1 MSLHAYSTPLG
12 EDARMTVRVPATP
25 DQTWALDAE
34 YLHAR
39 TDVLKRLGSHYA
51 NRIWLL
57 DLVSDAL
64 LIAGVLSTFFV
75 AWWTC
80 VPIIGFA
87 ILQRIANK
95 RLAGELAGQAAK
107 ESTDAFLYLY
117 NSGALWLEQPTSPR
131 PSDPLRRLLSR

>member
-1 MSLHAYSTPLG
+1 MPLHAHAQPLG
-12 EDARMTVRVPATP
+12 EDARMTVRVSATP

-34 YLHAR
+34 YLHGR
-39 TDVLKRLGSHYA
+39 MDVLKQLGAHYA

-57 DLVSDAL
+57 DLVSDVL
-64 LIAGVLSTFFV
+64 LMAGVLSTFFV

-80 VPIIGFA
+80 VPIVGFA

-95 RLAGELAGQAAK
+95 RLAGELAGKAAQ

-117 NSGALWLEQPTSPR
+117 NSGALWLERPTSP

>member
-1 MSLHAYSTPLG
+1 MPAHAYHTPRG
-12 EDARMTVRVPATP
+12 ENAPMKVRVPATP

-34 YLHAR
+34 YLHGR
-39 TDVLKRLGSHYA
+39 LDVLKRLGSHYA

-57 DLVSDAL
+57 DLISDIL
-64 LIAGVLSTFFV
+64 LIAGVVSTFLV

-80 VPIIGFA
+80 IPIVGIA

-117 NSGALWLEQPTSPR
+117 NSGALWLERPTSPT
-131 PSDPLRRLLSR
+131 SDPLRRLLSR

>member
-1 MSLHAYSTPLG
+1 MPAHAYQIPRG
-12 EDARMTVRVPATP
+12 ENAPMKVRVPATP

-34 YLHAR
+34 YLHGR
-39 TDVLKRLGSHYA
+39 LDVLKRLGSHYA

-57 DLVSDAL
+57 DLVSDVL
-64 LIAGVLSTFFV
+64 LIAGVLSTFLV

-80 VPIIGFA
+80 VPIVGIA

-117 NSGALWLEQPTSPR
+117 NSGALWLERPTSP

>member
-1 MSLHAYSTPLG
+1 MAAQAFASPNG
-12 EDARMTVRVPATP
+12 EDGRMTVRVAATP

-51 NRIWLL
+51 NQIWLL
-57 DLVSDAL
+57 DLVSDAML
-64 LIAGVLSTFFV
+64 LAGVLSAFFV
-75 AWWTC
+75 AWWAC
-80 VPIIGFA
+80 IPVIGFA
-87 ILQRIANK
+87 VLQRIANK
-95 RLAGELAGQAAK
+95 RLAGEMAGKAAQ

-117 NSGALWLEQPTSPR
+117 NSGALWLERPTSP

>member
-1 MSLHAYSTPLG
+1 MTTHAYSIPSG
-12 EDARMTVRVPATP
+12 EEGRMTVRVAATP

-39 TDVLKRLGSHYA
+39 MDVLKRLGAHYA
-51 NRIWLL
+51 NQIWLL

-64 LIAGVLSTFFV
+64 LIAGVISAFFV

-80 VPIIGFA
+80 IPIVGFA
-87 ILQRIANK
+87 VLQRIANK
-95 RLAGELAGQAAK
+95 RLAGEMAGKAAQ

-117 NSGALWLEQPTSPR
+117 NSGALWLERPTSPT
-131 PSDPLRRLLSR
+131 SDPLRRLLSR